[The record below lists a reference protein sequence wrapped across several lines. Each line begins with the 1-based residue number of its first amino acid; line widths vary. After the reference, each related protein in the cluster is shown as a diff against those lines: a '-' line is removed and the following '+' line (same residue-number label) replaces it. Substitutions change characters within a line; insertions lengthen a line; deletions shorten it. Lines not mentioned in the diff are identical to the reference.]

1 MSFIIKKN
9 IWDLKASVITDEKFF
24 NSRRKILKNLVKGSV
39 LYAGLS
45 SIPQRPY
52 FRVSYATSLDL
63 LNEAMNRIEKAI
75 LTLR

>member
-1 MSFIIKKN
+1 MVRPAGGDAGAGRVPGLFC
-9 IWDLKASVITDEKFF
+9 
-24 NSRRKILKNLVKGSV
+24 RRLAGAVAVPGS
-39 LYAGLS
+39 AFGLE
-45 SIPQRPY
+45 PY